1 MRFRIILH
9 VSNKINLRYDFIY
22 LNECGWLRNSW
33 HTIEYGNACF
43 KVHSVHHSDTRI
55 WNSRLECFSNLKG
68 STKKLPPIYLME
80 FTRSV
85 LLVRFRK
92 FLKINLPYKRFKS
105 YNYNLLKIKKEIRKR
120 QFLCKITLAL
130 VSIYTHNTSSDF
142 TVALTNLTLVE
153 HDFFH
158 FKPYTR

>member
-1 MRFRIILH
+1 
-9 VSNKINLRYDFIY
+9 
-22 LNECGWLRNSW
+22 
-33 HTIEYGNACF
+33 
-43 KVHSVHHSDTRI
+43 
-55 WNSRLECFSNLKG
+55 
-68 STKKLPPIYLME
+68 ME